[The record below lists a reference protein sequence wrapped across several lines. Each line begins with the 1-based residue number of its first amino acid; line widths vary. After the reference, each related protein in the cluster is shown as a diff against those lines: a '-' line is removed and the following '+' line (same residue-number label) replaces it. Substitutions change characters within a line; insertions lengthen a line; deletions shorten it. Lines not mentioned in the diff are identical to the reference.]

1 MIPVRTIRDLEE
13 EIASRKSSKV
23 IGFRIAPYNRE
34 EVKRIVDQYYKEWH
48 FLRGENFDLFWL
60 AYGEYG
66 IDESPNQII
75 LELAGKNEEL
85 IYFDLELFQRE
96 LREFNEKVEFKATSD
111 FELILFDSYKGKIN
125 YRKHFR
131 IEFDEYSKENIGL
144 INKIIN
150 AIVDNV
156 SDNKTI
162 QEIKKKVKIEIG
174 KSKLKKI
181 KISDLISVFGLFGG

>member
-23 IGFRIAPYNRE
+23 IGFMIAPYNRE

-85 IYFDLELFQRE
+85 IYFD
-96 LREFNEKVEFKATSD
+96 
-111 FELILFDSYKGKIN
+111 
-125 YRKHFR
+125 FR
-131 IEFDEYSKENIGL
+131 VISKR
-144 INKIIN
+144 
-150 AIVDNV
+150 
-156 SDNKTI
+156 
-162 QEIKKKVKIEIG
+162 IKRI
-174 KSKLKKI
+174 
-181 KISDLISVFGLFGG
+181 